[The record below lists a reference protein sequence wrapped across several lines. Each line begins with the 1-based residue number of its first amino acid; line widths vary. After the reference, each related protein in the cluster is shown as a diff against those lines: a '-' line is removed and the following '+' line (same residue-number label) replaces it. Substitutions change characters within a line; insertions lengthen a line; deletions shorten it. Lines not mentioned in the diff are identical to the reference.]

1 MSKMNRI
8 NSDTCKTCGLCAA
21 TCPNQIIVKNEFEE
35 MVFRPERIHLCFK
48 CGHCMAICPTKS
60 VIIDGL
66 SYEKDFFEFSE
77 CQYYENQFYKLI
89 SDRRSIRC
97 FKDKSIPQDILKKI
111 VDAISTAPI
120 SFPPSRTEITV
131 VNNRDIIK
139 KALPHFIH
147 FYDKLRNM
155 LKKPIIRFFM
165 KREMNGEVF
174 NTLKNHVLKI
184 LDVKLP
190 YMKKNEEDAIIR
202 NAPTIII
209 FHAKKNSESH
219 TTDIHIAITYG
230 LLAAHSLGL
239 GATMIDLIPPAI
251 ERTNELRDIFRIPKD
266 NEVIA
271 SMIVGY
277 PKYTFQRGI
286 QRNLANLTWI

>member
-97 FKDKSIPQDILKKI
+97 FKDK
-111 VDAISTAPI
+111 
-120 SFPPSRTEITV
+120 
-131 VNNRDIIK
+131 
-139 KALPHFIH
+139 
-147 FYDKLRNM
+147 
-155 LKKPIIRFFM
+155 
-165 KREMNGEVF
+165 
-174 NTLKNHVLKI
+174 
-184 LDVKLP
+184 
-190 YMKKNEEDAIIR
+190 
-202 NAPTIII
+202 
-209 FHAKKNSESH
+209 
-219 TTDIHIAITYG
+219 
-230 LLAAHSLGL
+230 
-239 GATMIDLIPPAI
+239 
-251 ERTNELRDIFRIPKD
+251 
-266 NEVIA
+266 
-271 SMIVGY
+271 
-277 PKYTFQRGI
+277 
-286 QRNLANLTWI
+286 